1 MERLIRKL
9 LEAIALHYM
18 YARLGRHRWQTLTN
32 VKEQT
37 LRTNIN
43 AEPLHR
49 FRHGNY

>member
-18 YARLGRHRWQTLTN
+18 YARLGRHSWQTLTH

-37 LRTNIN
+37 LRTNIK
-43 AEPLHR
+43 AEHLHR
-49 FRHGNY
+49 SRHENY